1 MRVVLDTNILISAFF
16 WDGNEKE
23 ILLKCKNKEHQSVL
37 SPAIIE
43 ELNDVLSE
51 KFEVPDNK
59 ITKYIQDILFFSEI
73 VFTEGKIDVIEEDS
87 DDNYILETAVE
98 GEADLIITGDNHL
111 LQLGNYKD
119 IKIKKSSDFLYD

>member
-23 ILLKCKNKEHQSVL
+23 ILLKFKNKEHQSVL
-37 SPAIIE
+37 SSAIIE

-73 VFTEGKIDVIEEDS
+73 VFTEGKIDVIKEDP
-87 DDNYILETAVE
+87 DDNQISANLYI
-98 GEADLIITGDNHL
+98 I
-111 LQLGNYKD
+111 
-119 IKIKKSSDFLYD
+119 

>member
-1 MRVVLDTNILISAFF
+1 MRLVLDTNILISAFF

-43 ELNDVLSE
+43 ELNDVLSK

-73 VFTEGKIDVIEEDS
+73 VFTEGNVDVIEDDP
-87 DDNYILETAVE
+87 DDNYILETAVK
-98 GEADLIITGDNHL
+98 GKASLIITGDNHL
-111 LQLGNYKD
+111 LKLKMYEN
-119 IKIKKSSDFLYD
+119 IKIKSSSNFLEN

>member
-1 MRVVLDTNILISAFF
+1 MRVVLDTNVLISAFF
-16 WDGNEKE
+16 WDGNERQVVFECRTKTY
-23 ILLKCKNKEHQSVL
+23 QSVS

-59 ITKYIQDILFFSEI
+59 ITNYIQDILFFSEI
-73 VFTEGKIDVIEEDS
+73 VFTEGDLDVIKEDP

-98 GEADLIITGDNHL
+98 GGADLIITGDNHL
-111 LQLGNYKD
+111 LQLGNYNN
-119 IKIKKSSDFLYD
+119 IKIKNSSDFLDN

>member
-1 MRVVLDTNILISAFF
+1 MRIVLDTNILISAFF

-23 ILLKCKNKEHQSVL
+23 ILMKCKNKEHRSIL

-73 VFTEGKIDVIEEDS
+73 VFTEGNIDVIDEDP
-87 DDNYILETAVE
+87 DDNYILETAVK
-98 GEADLIITGDNHL
+98 GKASLIITGDNHL
-111 LQLGNYKD
+111 LKLKRYEN
-119 IKIKKSSDFLYD
+119 IKIKSSSKFLED

>member
-59 ITKYIQDILFFSEI
+59 ITKYIQDILSFSEI
-73 VFTEGKIDVIEEDS
+73 VFTEGKIDVIEEDLA
-87 DDNYILETAVE
+87 DNHILETAVR
-98 GEADLIITGDNHL
+98 GKADLIITGDNHI
-111 LQLGNYKD
+111 LQLERYED
-119 IKIKKSSDFLYD
+119 IGIKRSSDFLDD

>member
-23 ILLKCKNKEHQSVL
+23 ILMKCKNKEHRSIL

-51 KFEVPDNK
+51 KFED
-59 ITKYIQDILFFSEI
+59 IIDQSGKY
-73 VFTEGKIDVIEEDS
+73 
-87 DDNYILETAVE
+87 
-98 GEADLIITGDNHL
+98 
-111 LQLGNYKD
+111 
-119 IKIKKSSDFLYD
+119 